1 MVLCAALGVPLTAF
15 GAENVVERRTRGI
28 LRLGYPRE
36 RKISM
41 IRTVHVIVAGRVQGV
56 GYRAW
61 VAQEAETRGLSGWVR
76 NRHHGSVE
84 AMFSGEAIIVDA
96 MIAACRLGPGTAWV
110 ENVTVA
116 DSVAEG
122 DLRGFRIVATA

>member
-1 MVLCAALGVPLTAF
+1 MLLYYTASREARGGFCAVAA
-15 GAENVVERRTRGI
+15 TRE
-28 LRLGYPRE
+28 RE

-61 VAQEAETRGLSGWVR
+61 VAQEAETRRLSGWVR

-84 AMFSGEAIIVDA
+84 AMFSGEAIAVDT
-96 MIAACRLGPGTAWV
+96 MIAACEVGPRMAWI

-116 DSVAEG
+116 DSLADG
-122 DLRGFRIVATA
+122 DLRGFRILATA